1 MWYER
6 VLMLSWRLPQRRQRS
21 RNRRRSLSRGRKTAE
36 KSTTD
41 EEGEPLPP
49 PTSVEVLSVVK
60 RIPLFTSKSSSVL
73 EATQLM
79 NDVLFNFLSRYLCCF
94 WSLLVFCLCFIQKN
108 KPSIRQAQVTLN
120 NDTVNALYDF
130 PFMHRHPFQY
140 LEHFLCSLCRS
151 TT

>member
-1 MWYER
+1 MGSVWYER

-79 NDVLFNFLSRYLCCF
+79 NDVLFNFLSRYLCCI
-94 WSLLVFCLCFIQKN
+94 WSLLVFCLCFIQ
-108 KPSIRQAQVTLN
+108 
-120 NDTVNALYDF
+120 
-130 PFMHRHPFQY
+130 
-140 LEHFLCSLCRS
+140 
-151 TT
+151 